1 MIVVKRKPLEE
12 ILSLL
17 SPHRRILIAGCNGCA
32 AICHAGGEKEVE
44 INASIIRL
52 ARKTEGADC
61 EIIEKTAER
70 QCEAEFLDT
79 FSQEVTGCDAVLS
92 LACGIGVQAFIEKY
106 ADKAVYP
113 GVNTMFMGLP
123 VEQGVWEE
131 RCSGCGNCTVWRTG
145 GICPVTRCSKSLL
158 NGPCG
163 GSDKGRCEVDRENI
177 DCAWHLIYNRLKER
191 GTLHL
196 IDDILPPKDWR
207 TNRDGGV
214 RRLIR
219 EDLQL

>member
-1 MIVVKRKPLEE
+1 VIVVKRKPLEE

-79 FSQEVTGCDAVLS
+79 
-92 LACGIGVQAFIEKY
+92 
-106 ADKAVYP
+106 
-113 GVNTMFMGLP
+113 LP
-123 VEQGVWEE
+123 
-131 RCSGCGNCTVWRTG
+131 C
-145 GICPVTRCSKSLL
+145 
-158 NGPCG
+158 
-163 GSDKGRCEVDRENI
+163 
-177 DCAWHLIYNRLKER
+177 KER
-191 GTLHL
+191 GGSV
-196 IDDILPPKDWR
+196 DIVLSK
-207 TNRDGGV
+207 
-214 RRLIR
+214 I
-219 EDLQL
+219 